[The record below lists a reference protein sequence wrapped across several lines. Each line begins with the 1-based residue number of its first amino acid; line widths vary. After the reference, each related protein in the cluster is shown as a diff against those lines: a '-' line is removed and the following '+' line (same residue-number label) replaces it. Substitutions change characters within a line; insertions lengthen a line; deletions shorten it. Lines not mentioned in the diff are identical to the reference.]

1 VLLGNARAEDEGSLR
16 EQAPARAPNQDRIIM
31 HLPTWLRLT
40 ALTCALL
47 LTACSKAPTSD
58 IKTQV
63 AADETVK
70 FAGYKTYSWFAGV
83 GMVRDDTGKWDDGD
97 LDIAA
102 ELKFLIDRTL
112 RDRGLNEAPGEPDLF
127 IGFLVVADV
136 NQLKEITDRGGKV
149 TAIEGVGE
157 SALVIELIDA
167 KTERTIWV
175 GAASADAQTG
185 RSNDEV
191 KARLDYAVT
200 ELFKGLPRE

>member
-1 VLLGNARAEDEGSLR
+1 
-16 EQAPARAPNQDRIIM
+16 M
-31 HLPTWLRLT
+31 HLPMWLRLT

-47 LTACSKAPTSD
+47 ASACSKAPTSD

-97 LDIAA
+97 LDITA
-102 ELKFLIDRTL
+102 ELKFLIDRNL

>member
-1 VLLGNARAEDEGSLR
+1 MD
-16 EQAPARAPNQDRIIM
+16 
-31 HLPTWLRLT
+31 LPLWLRLIT
-40 ALTCALL
+40 LAGVLLACGCAP
-47 LTACSKAPTSD
+47 KAPTSD

-63 AADETVK
+63 AADETIK
-70 FAGYKTYSWFAGV
+70 FSGFKTYTWFAGV

-102 ELKFLIDRTL
+102 ELKFIIDKTM
-112 RDRGLNEAPGEPDLF
+112 RDRGMNESTSNPDLF

-136 NQLKEITDRGGKV
+136 NELKQITDRGGKV
-149 TAIEGVGE
+149 TSIEGVGE

-167 KTERTIWV
+167 KTERTVWV
-175 GAASADAQTG
+175 GVASADAQTG

-191 KARLDYAVT
+191 KARLNYAVS